1 MKTSQLEHVRSKVT
15 SHADNKRHFQ
25 TIVWSLIPILTF
37 LSCGSH
43 VESVKRV
50 TVSAVPVAPSK
61 PHSSDIVVVLT
72 IDGVRWQEI
81 FRGSDPILG
90 RNLGP
95 EFASW
100 QRPEAL
106 TPHLHQL
113 ARGQGVL
120 FGADTAPMVASSP
133 STVSL
138 PGYSEIFSGRS
149 PSCANNDC
157 PATTEMTLLDE
168 WTQRDPSAQLTIL
181 SSWSRIGRAAAKD
194 LSKMTV
200 SAGQTVKVHA
210 ERFCVEPGLCLQYH
224 VSTHVSPW
232 PGDDDYR
239 PDRATSALAIEYL
252 HVHQP
257 EFLFVGLGDTDE
269 HAHHGDYRS
278 YLQALH
284 AADASIGAISQW
296 LLKKEQQ
303 GHRTLLVCTTD
314 HGRSHGFNHHG
325 GAPEAARVWALFAG
339 SVVAARGQM
348 VAKTMRLANIA
359 PTVRT
364 FIDLPRDAQSAAGQS
379 LFAMLNGGEYPTDET
394 VALASG
400 RR

>member
-1 MKTSQLEHVRSKVT
+1 M
-15 SHADNKRHFQ
+15 A
-25 TIVWSLIPILTF
+25 
-37 LSCGSH
+37 
-43 VESVKRV
+43 
-50 TVSAVPVAPSK
+50 PVAASK
-61 PHSSDIVVVLT
+61 PHPSDIVVVLT

-81 FRGSDPILG
+81 FQGSDRSLG

-100 QRPEAL
+100 QSPAAL
-106 TPHLHQL
+106 TPYLHQL
-113 ARGQGVL
+113 AVGRGML

-194 LSKMTV
+194 LSRMTV

-224 VSTHVSPW
+224 ASTHVSAW

-269 HAHHGDYRS
+269 HAHHGDYRG

-284 AADASIGAISQW
+284 AADATVGAISQW

-339 SVVAARGQM
+339 SVVAARGQS
-348 VAKTMRLANIA
+348 VANTTRLADIA

-364 FIDLPRDAQSAAGQS
+364 FIDLQRDTQSAAGQS
-379 LFAMLNGGEYPTDET
+379 LFAKLSGGEYPTNES
-394 VALASG
+394 VALTTG
-400 RR
+400 HTRN